1 MAKVQMQMPEDFLM
15 KVSRLADK
23 TDEIIPKVLEAGAEV
38 VEDKVRS
45 NLQSV
50 IGSGTKYDSRS
61 TGELLRSLGTSPAL
75 QDRNGDFDIKVGF
88 SEPRSDGDSNA
99 KIATILEYGKSGQPA
114 IPFLKPARS
123 SSRNA
128 CINAMMATLD
138 EEVERSGVCFR
149 KPRLRSPAADC
160 LWRQACSPGSRRR
173 NMWWS
178 RLWRIPMN
186 STRITYRGMKPRRR
200 GSPCSPRAIIRSGKS
215 SFQMRSLPLI
225 L

>member
-1 MAKVQMQMPEDFLM
+1 MAKATWKMPEDFLM

-114 IPFLKPARS
+114 KPFLKPALS
-123 SSRNA
+123 ASKNA
-128 CINAMMATLD
+128 CISAMKAKLG
-138 EEVERSGVCFR
+138 EEVE
-149 KPRLRSPAADC
+149 
-160 LWRQACSPGSRRR
+160 
-173 NMWWS
+173 N
-178 RLWRIPMN
+178 I
-186 STRITYRGMKPRRR
+186 
-200 GSPCSPRAIIRSGKS
+200 
-215 SFQMRSLPLI
+215 
-225 L
+225 

>member
-1 MAKVQMQMPEDFLM
+1 MAKATWKMPEDFLM

-50 IGSGTKYDSRS
+50 IGSGTKYDSKS

-75 QDRNGDFDIKVGF
+75 QDRNGDFDLKVGF

-114 IPFLKPARS
+114 KPFLKPAKTA
-123 SSRNA
+123 SRQE
-128 CINAMMATLD
+128 CIDAMTKALD
-138 EEVERSGVCFR
+138 EEVE
-149 KPRLRSPAADC
+149 KL
-160 LWRQACSPGSRRR
+160 
-173 NMWWS
+173 
-178 RLWRIPMN
+178 
-186 STRITYRGMKPRRR
+186 
-200 GSPCSPRAIIRSGKS
+200 
-215 SFQMRSLPLI
+215 
-225 L
+225 